1 MPKGFTK
8 TATIY
13 MEFFELRVRL
23 LEILSK
29 VEIKH
34 FA

>member
-1 MPKGFTK
+1 MPKAFTK

-13 MEFFELRVRL
+13 MEFYEPRVL
-23 LEILSK
+23 FLGILSK
-29 VEIKH
+29 VKIKL

>member
-1 MPKGFTK
+1 MPKAFTK
-8 TATIY
+8 TVTIY
-13 MEFFELRVRL
+13 MEFYELGVRF

-29 VEIKH
+29 VKIKH

>member
-1 MPKGFTK
+1 MPKAFTK

-13 MEFFELRVRL
+13 MEFEPRVL
-23 LEILSK
+23 FLEILSK
-29 VEIKH
+29 VKIKL